1 MKGIYVCPR
10 CNILYCS
17 LPCYQSEL
25 HLNCSEAFYKEC
37 VMEDMKSQETDPF
50 SKKKMNEILQQLQGN
65 EENNSNTGICIC
77 LIIFSV
83 QSLNMVT

>member
-37 VMEDMKSQETDPF
+37 VMEDMKCQEIDRI
-50 SKKKMNEILQQLQGN
+50 SKTKMNEILLRLQRN
-65 EENNSNTGICIC
+65 EDNNSSTGICIC
-77 LIIFSV
+77 LIINSV
-83 QSLNMVT
+83 

>member
-1 MKGIYVCPR
+1 
-10 CNILYCS
+10 
-17 LPCYQSEL
+17 
-25 HLNCSEAFYKEC
+25 
-37 VMEDMKSQETDPF
+37 MEDMKSQETDPF